1 MKFNGFTEEDFNV
14 FSIDGLDARMEAIV
28 ERVRPKLDLL
38 GQHFAPSL
46 AVMTGDDIHY
56 HVAKHARRS
65 VNPPNDTWVAF
76 ASDKRGYKKHPH
88 FQIGLWGTHLFIWFA
103 MIYEAPGK
111 AAFGR
116 KIEQHIDEI
125 PEMIPEGFVWS
136 GDHMK
141 PGATPYGS
149 MSKDDLLTLAKRVQ
163 TVKKAELLCGL
174 HLDRD
179 TVTKMSGE
187 ELMDRI
193 TVAFETL
200 LPLYKMS

>member
-14 FSIDGLDARMEAIV
+14 FSIEGLDARMEAIV
-28 ERVRPKLDLL
+28 EKIRPKLDFL
-38 GQHFAPSL
+38 GQHFTPSL
-46 AVMTGDDIHY
+46 SVMTGDEVHY

-88 FQIGLWGTHLFIWFA
+88 FQIGLWGTHLFVWFA

-116 KIEQHIDEI
+116 QIEQRVDEI
-125 PEMIPEGFVWS
+125 PEMIPGEFVWS

-141 PGATPYGS
+141 PDATPYNS
-149 MSKDDLLTLAKRVQ
+149 MSRDDLLALAKRVQ
-163 TVKKAELLCGL
+163 SVKKAELLCGL

-187 ELMDRI
+187 ELMDKI

>member
-1 MKFNGFTEEDFNV
+1 MKFNGFTEEDFIV
-14 FSIDGLDARMEAIV
+14 FSIEGLDARMEAIV
-28 ERVRPKLDLL
+28 EKIRPKLDFL

-46 AVMTGDDIHY
+46 SVMTGDEVHY

-88 FQIGLWGTHLFIWFA
+88 FQIGLWGTHLFVWFA

-116 KIEQHIDEI
+116 QIEQRVDEI
-125 PEMIPEGFVWS
+125 PEMIPGEFVWS

-141 PGATPYGS
+141 PDATPYNS
-149 MSKDDLLTLAKRVQ
+149 MSRDDLLALAKRVQ
-163 TVKKAELLCGL
+163 SVKKAELLCGL

-187 ELMDRI
+187 ELMDKI

>member
-28 ERVRPKLDLL
+28 EKVRPKLDLL

-46 AVMTGDDIHY
+46 SVMTGDEVHY

-111 AAFGR
+111 ADFGR
-116 KIEQHIDEI
+116 KIEQHVDEI
-125 PEMIPEGFVWS
+125 PEMIPGEFVWS

-141 PGATPYGS
+141 PGATPYDS

-187 ELMDRI
+187 DLMDRI

>member
-14 FSIDGLDARMEAIV
+14 FSIEGLDARMEAIV
-28 ERVRPKLDLL
+28 EKIRPKLDFL

-46 AVMTGDDIHY
+46 SVMTGDEVHY

-88 FQIGLWGTHLFIWFA
+88 FQIGLWGTHLFVWFA

-116 KIEQHIDEI
+116 QIEQRVDEI
-125 PEMIPEGFVWS
+125 PEMIPGEFVWS

-141 PGATPYGS
+141 PDATPYNS
-149 MSKDDLLTLAKRVQ
+149 MSRDDLLALTKRVQ
-163 TVKKAELLCGL
+163 SVKKAELLCGL

-187 ELMDRI
+187 ELMDKI